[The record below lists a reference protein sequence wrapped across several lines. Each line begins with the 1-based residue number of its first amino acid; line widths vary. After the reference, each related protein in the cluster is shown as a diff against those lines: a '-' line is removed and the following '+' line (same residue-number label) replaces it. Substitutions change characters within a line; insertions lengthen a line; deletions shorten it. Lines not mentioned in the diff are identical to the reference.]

1 MSLNSYRTTDA
12 THYIYFVAD
21 GATSGI
27 FTVANTSINQ
37 YSVVMGNI
45 SGDTTLIGGLSM
57 SSLNI
62 VVSANNCSF
71 TFTDGE
77 GGEVIAD
84 DTPFTASF
92 VILGTSESA

>member
-1 MSLNSYRTTDA
+1 MC
-12 THYIYFVAD
+12 
-21 GATSGI
+21 GI

-62 VVSANNCSF
+62 VVSANTCSF

-92 VILGTSESA
+92 AVINT